1 MVLRVDQRNE
11 KIVAGLFLR
20 VCLEVDMS
28 QSLKYELKY
37 YRTDKIK
44 SAKIDY
50 EGVLECCFRC
60 GLADHKFNDC
70 FKMEKRI
77 GIKIET
83 KNTNFKDVDGE
94 NKRLLEKNP
103 PLREL
108 ETWIE
113 VQPKKRTKPLGSR
126 LV

>member
-1 MVLRVDQRNE
+1 
-11 KIVAGLFLR
+11 
-20 VCLEVDMS
+20 
-28 QSLKYELKY
+28 
-37 YRTDKIK
+37 
-44 SAKIDY
+44 
-50 EGVLECCFRC
+50 
-60 GLADHKFNDC
+60 
-70 FKMEKRI
+70 MEKRI

-83 KNTNFKDVDGE
+83 KNMNFKDVDGE

-113 VQPKKRTKPLGSR
+113 VQPKKMTKPLGSR